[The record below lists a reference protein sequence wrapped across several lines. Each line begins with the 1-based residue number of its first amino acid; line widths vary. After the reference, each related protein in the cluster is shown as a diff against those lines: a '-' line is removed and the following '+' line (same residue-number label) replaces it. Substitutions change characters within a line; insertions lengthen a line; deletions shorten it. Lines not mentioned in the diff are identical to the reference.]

1 MQPMMT
7 DVAPTQLRWVY
18 RVASSLPRNDFVV
31 STVETLPNDSSHHYT
46 TFQVVAPDFLQ
57 ARRLVAAEL
66 QGSDCL
72 NFRITSL
79 REVQTTYNG
88 VSFAEK
94 VNV

>member
-1 MQPMMT
+1 MVDT
-7 DVAPTQLRWVY
+7 TQLRWTY

-31 STVETLPNDSSHHYT
+31 STVETMPNDTSHHYT

-57 ARRLVAAEL
+57 ARKLVAAEL
-66 QGSDCL
+66 QSSECV

-79 REVQTTYNG
+79 REVSTSYNG

-94 VNV
+94 VNI